1 METKTPQELAEIKQL
16 ERIVKKHEDLKAE
29 IMAKYGPNGS
39 KAQNDIQIDTLT
51 YDEAV
56 RKNKVQVKCSQTQ
69 ELFWS
74 YTSDLFQTR
83 GLHPKVREAAR
94 KAAKK
99 EKKAAVK
106 QTADAARARLAELQA
121 NG

>member
-1 METKTPQELAEIKQL
+1 METKTPQELAEIKSL
-16 ERIVKKHEDLKAE
+16 ERIIKRHEDLKAE

-39 KAQNDIQIDTLT
+39 KAQNDIQIDTLM
-51 YDEAV
+51 YDETV
-56 RKNKVQVKCSQTQ
+56 RKNKVQVKCSETG

-83 GLHPKVREAAR
+83 GLSPKVREAAR

-99 EKKAAVK
+99 DKKAVMK
-106 QTADAARARLAELQA
+106 QNVEEARARLAELQA